1 MIHSQLVQVREQLRS
16 ACAER
21 DGLLSEKTISDL
33 EKTTLEEVQ
42 TSLASISE
50 EREQLL
56 EILKLNQEEKNQLR
70 RELKEKDEIVSPLHF
85 CHSESSLENLI
96 YI

>member
-42 TSLASISE
+42 TSLASVSE

-56 EILKLNQEEKNQLR
+56 EILKLNREEKNQLR
-70 RELKEKDEIVSPLHF
+70 RELEEKDETVSLLHLT
-85 CHSESSLENLI
+85 HS
-96 YI
+96 

>member
-1 MIHSQLVQVREQLRS
+1 MREQLRS

-42 TSLASISE
+42 TSLASVSE

-56 EILKLNQEEKNQLR
+56 EILKLNREEKNQLR
-70 RELKEKDEIVSPLHF
+70 SELEEKDETVSLLHLSF
-85 CHSESSLENLI
+85 LIKNLI

>member
-42 TSLASISE
+42 TSLASVSE

-56 EILKLNQEEKNQLR
+56 EILKLNREEKNQLR
-70 RELKEKDEIVSPLHF
+70 RELEEKDETVSLLHLSF
-85 CHSESSLENLI
+85 LIKNLI

>member
-1 MIHSQLVQVREQLRS
+1 MREQLRS

-42 TSLASISE
+42 TSLASVSE

-56 EILKLNQEEKNQLR
+56 EILKLNREEKNQLR
-70 RELKEKDEIVSPLHF
+70 RELEEKDETVSLLHLT
-85 CHSESSLENLI
+85 HSQLKT
-96 YI
+96 